1 MKLCASA
8 WGIVIVFLSVG
19 MARLQGATNYW
30 DNNGADEG
38 FGSAAG
44 SWGTEAKWSADP
56 AGGSEPLVTD
66 TTTGDDL
73 FFGTESE
80 GLGAGTITIQG
91 TAQGFNSLTFGEA
104 SGAILL
110 TNGTL
115 ALAEPYSTVTVNNL
129 SNVIASALTG
139 AGGLRKRAVS
149 LSATYT
155 GFLTTNSAVIVQD
168 RMLSK
173 CARITA
179 LLAGSA
185 ISGGSAAATPYF
197 YTNDGSWAA
206 VQLQAVNDSF
216 TKCVKVELTQTGPDI
231 AARAVYAKYV
241 SGPNLGFDFDAGG
254 STYSVATSP
263 NGDGYGV
270 SQLDLLFG
278 LLADNSLTLAGVN
291 TYTGDTRVEED
302 TLELA
307 GSGQLGGGSYTGAV
321 HLTGDLLYRS
331 LADQRLDGA
340 VAGVGRLTRAS
351 SGLRSDRLAYMAFL
365 PTATKLIY
373 TNKLVS
379 LSACVAVEGVLG
391 GAAINSKMP
400 LPATVYHYAKTS
412 TNITYQ
418 LQAIDGGHLKCV
430 KVELTQTADGIAA
443 RPVYARY
450 FTGGIPGYNFDEGS
464 NTFSI
469 ATSYDVHGY
478 GVAESA
484 AVFQRESVLT
494 LAGTNSYTGGT
505 EVRGGVLEVVS
516 TNGLPATG
524 MIQVN
529 GGEMILRV
537 PGMNVG
543 NPGGVGNNNTLF
555 VNSGGKLT
563 LAREFNA
570 GYSRPILLDGGIL
583 NCTFF
588 QGNDSANYVNRLT
601 LRNGARTIGYKLR
614 VGYNS
619 SALYTVS
626 GTQPSVIESGLNL
639 ARSGSYSLTVD
650 VHDVTSDP
658 LPDLIISG
666 VIRDYDASF
675 SELPFI
681 KTGPGT
687 LSLSGAN
694 THVGLITV
702 NGGAISLGA
711 NATLNPG
718 NPIRLN
724 GGSLE
729 MGAFT
734 NTLGVLTLAANSG
747 LTLGSGQITFADSSA
762 AAWSGTLA
770 LTGTLQ
776 RFSVRFGTDGSGL
789 TAAQVSAIRLNGE
802 HVRLREDGYLSPGM
816 RGTVLSVY

>member
-1 MKLCASA
+1 
-8 WGIVIVFLSVG
+8 
-19 MARLQGATNYW
+19 
-30 DNNGADEG
+30 
-38 FGSAAG
+38 
-44 SWGTEAKWSADP
+44 
-56 AGGSEPLVTD
+56 
-66 TTTGDDL
+66 
-73 FFGTESE
+73 
-80 GLGAGTITIQG
+80 
-91 TAQGFNSLTFGEA
+91 
-104 SGAILL
+104 
-110 TNGTL
+110 
-115 ALAEPYSTVTVNNL
+115 
-129 SNVIASALTG
+129 
-139 AGGLRKRAVS
+139 
-149 LSATYT
+149 
-155 GFLTTNSAVIVQD
+155 
-168 RMLSK
+168 
-173 CARITA
+173 
-179 LLAGSA
+179 
-185 ISGGSAAATPYF
+185 
-197 YTNDGSWAA
+197 
-206 VQLQAVNDSF
+206 
-216 TKCVKVELTQTGPDI
+216 
-231 AARAVYAKYV
+231 
-241 SGPNLGFDFDAGG
+241 
-254 STYSVATSP
+254 
-263 NGDGYGV
+263 
-270 SQLDLLFG
+270 
-278 LLADNSLTLAGVN
+278 
-291 TYTGDTRVEED
+291 
-302 TLELA
+302 
-307 GSGQLGGGSYTGAV
+307 
-321 HLTGDLLYRS
+321 
-331 LADQRLDGA
+331 
-340 VAGVGRLTRAS
+340 
-351 SGLRSDRLAYMAFL
+351 
-365 PTATKLIY
+365 
-373 TNKLVS
+373 
-379 LSACVAVEGVLG
+379 
-391 GAAINSKMP
+391 
-400 LPATVYHYAKTS
+400 
-412 TNITYQ
+412 
-418 LQAIDGGHLKCV
+418 
-430 KVELTQTADGIAA
+430 
-443 RPVYARY
+443 
-450 FTGGIPGYNFDEGS
+450 NFDEGGT
-464 NTFSI
+464 TFTI
-469 ATSYDVHGY
+469 ATSYSTHGY

-484 AVFQRESVLT
+484 ATIQRESVLT

-583 NCTFF
+583 NCTFY

-666 VIRDYDASF
+666 VIRDYDASI

-734 NTLGVLTLAANSG
+734 NTLGALTLGANSG
-747 LTLGSGQITFADSSA
+747 LTLGSGQIAFADSSA
-762 AAWSGTLA
+762 EAWSGTLA
-770 LTGTLQ
+770 LTGTLH

-789 TAAQVSAIRLNGE
+789 TAAQVSAIRLNGDF
-802 HVRLREDGYLSPGM
+802 VRLRDDGYLSPGM
-816 RGTVLSVY
+816 KGTVLSIF